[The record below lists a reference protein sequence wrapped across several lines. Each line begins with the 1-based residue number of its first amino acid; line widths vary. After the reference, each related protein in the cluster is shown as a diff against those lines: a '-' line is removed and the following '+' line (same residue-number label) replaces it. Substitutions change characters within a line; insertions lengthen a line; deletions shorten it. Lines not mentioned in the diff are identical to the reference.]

1 MATLRR
7 VTRGMASGLGRWR
20 AGVAGL
26 AGAAA
31 HQNYAYA
38 FNATITTEVCKF
50 RGLVEARRQQALAPP
65 ARPFA
70 SGSPTWLD
78 KAEDL
83 ASSSMDFDSSVDPKE
98 TEKFGALAEE
108 WWRPDG
114 PFSMLHSMNPIR
126 CRFIRQSLCAHFR
139 LDPQQPEPLKGLRLV
154 DVGCGG
160 GLLTESLARMG
171 AQVTGI
177 DATERN
183 IRVARLHAASDPLV
197 AERVEYRTTT
207 VEDMVAEGTEFDGVM
222 CLEVVE
228 HVRNPADF
236 CSGLGSLARVG
247 GKLVMSTMNRTPL
260 SYGLAILGAEYIA
273 NIVPRGTHDWERFV
287 TPEELTLMVED
298 GGMELCQMAGMTYN
312 LLTRRWSLNDDLRV
326 NYIASFVKGVQMEGA
341 LRTDSALSSSDTLPQ
356 PA

>member
-1 MATLRR
+1 
-7 VTRGMASGLGRWR
+7 
-20 AGVAGL
+20 
-26 AGAAA
+26 
-31 HQNYAYA
+31 
-38 FNATITTEVCKF
+38 
-50 RGLVEARRQQALAPP
+50 
-65 ARPFA
+65 
-70 SGSPTWLD
+70 
-78 KAEDL
+78 
-83 ASSSMDFDSSVDPKE
+83 
-98 TEKFGALAEE
+98 
-108 WWRPDG
+108 
-114 PFSMLHSMNPIR
+114 
-126 CRFIRQSLCAHFR
+126 
-139 LDPQQPEPLKGLRLV
+139 
-154 DVGCGG
+154 
-160 GLLTESLARMG
+160 MG

-298 GGMELCQMAGMTYN
+298 GGMELCQMAGVSPQP
-312 LLTRRWSLNDDLRV
+312 LP
-326 NYIASFVKGVQMEGA
+326 
-341 LRTDSALSSSDTLPQ
+341 LSSPIPFAAVMTHDLATAPPFILDHRAVAALLVSDEGCAGFVARHDVQ
-356 PA
+356 PAYSAVVPQ